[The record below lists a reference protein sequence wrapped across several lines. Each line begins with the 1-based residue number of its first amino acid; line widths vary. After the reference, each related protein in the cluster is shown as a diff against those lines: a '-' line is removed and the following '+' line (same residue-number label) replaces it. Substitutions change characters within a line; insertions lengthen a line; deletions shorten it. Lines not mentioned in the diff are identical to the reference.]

1 MEESRSFGYLCP
13 HCKKP
18 VLAQRTRFALSAAAV
33 RIECA
38 CEKSELRAET
48 DGLRFRL
55 WVPCGLCGETH
66 QAELSSEAM
75 LEGRGVG
82 LACPKTKQLC
92 CYIGEQT
99 QVEQAMQELRKQDD
113 WEAELRYFFLVAIN
127 ARPYFQKSLQSNY
140 GAELEMLMKTQFYR
154 MFEQLVAERGLY
166 QDRSQFELKLI
177 LRYHSLAILGI
188 LKDWTEE
195 DNKNLDRIVHEVFL
209 LMTGSITPFFP
220 KTETDTK

>member
-1 MEESRSFGYLCP
+1 MAVDMKQMIAEATRTLLIDKHVKKLTVKDIVEQCHITRKSFYYHFEDIPGL
-13 HCKKP
+13 
-18 VLAQRTRFALSAAAV
+18 
-33 RIECA
+33 
-38 CEKSELRAET
+38 LR
-48 DGLRFRL
+48 
-55 WVPCGLCGETH
+55 WIV
-66 QAELSSEAM
+66 
-75 LEGRGVG
+75 
-82 LACPKTKQLC
+82 
-92 CYIGEQT
+92 EQGM
-99 QVEQAMQELRKQDD
+99 EQAMQELRKQDD

-188 LKDWTEE
+188 LKDWTDE

>member
-1 MEESRSFGYLCP
+1 MAVDMKQMIAEATRTLLIDKHVKKLTVKDIVEQCHITRQSFYYHFEDIPGL
-13 HCKKP
+13 
-18 VLAQRTRFALSAAAV
+18 
-33 RIECA
+33 
-38 CEKSELRAET
+38 LR
-48 DGLRFRL
+48 
-55 WVPCGLCGETH
+55 WIV
-66 QAELSSEAM
+66 
-75 LEGRGVG
+75 
-82 LACPKTKQLC
+82 
-92 CYIGEQT
+92 EQGM
-99 QVEQAMQELRKQDD
+99 EQAMQELRKQDD

-140 GAELEMLMKTQFYR
+140 GAELEILMKTQFYR